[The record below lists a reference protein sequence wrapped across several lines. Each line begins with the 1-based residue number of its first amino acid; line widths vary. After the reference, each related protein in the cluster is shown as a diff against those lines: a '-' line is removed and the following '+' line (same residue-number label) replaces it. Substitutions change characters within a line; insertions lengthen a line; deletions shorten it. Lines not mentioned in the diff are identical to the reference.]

1 MLQVVGRNGRCIVD
15 TEQPRVVNGLTLAAT
30 PTAVPLTRA
39 LVRLSLSQWGF
50 PGLVDD
56 GGLLASE
63 LATNAVQASGVLAFL
78 RVQIGLFT
86 ATTRIEVW
94 DRSDGKPQP
103 RPADESDEGGR
114 GLLLVEAI
122 SAQWGWYAREG
133 RFGKVVWAE
142 LKLPHEPVN
151 PYGMRLPVLPRVDD
165 GRDLLIL
172 RRVRDGLRRL

>member
-1 MLQVVGRNGRCIVD
+1 MLQVIGRNGRCIVD
-15 TEQPRVVNGLTLAAT
+15 TEQPRVVSGLTLAAT
-30 PTAVPLTRA
+30 PTAVPLARA
-39 LVRLSLSQWGF
+39 LVRLSLTQWGF

-56 GGLLASE
+56 AGLCVSE
-63 LATNAVQASGVLAFL
+63 LTTNAVQASGLLAFL
-78 RVQIGLFT
+78 RVHIGLFT

-103 RPADESDEGGR
+103 RLVDEADEGGR
-114 GLLLVEAI
+114 GLMLVEAI
-122 SAQWGWYAREG
+122 SAQWGWYARAG

-151 PYGMRLPVLPRVDD
+151 PYGMRLPALPRVDD